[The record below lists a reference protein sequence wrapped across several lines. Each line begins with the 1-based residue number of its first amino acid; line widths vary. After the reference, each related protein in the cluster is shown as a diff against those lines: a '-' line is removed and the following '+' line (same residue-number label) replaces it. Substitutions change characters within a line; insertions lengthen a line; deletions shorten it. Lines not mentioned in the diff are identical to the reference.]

1 MNAEALKGE
10 RTRIRVR
17 RLGEVGGEE
26 TKTPIATAEGQAQG
40 GSAADE
46 KDWRERYLRLAA
58 DLENTKKRLA
68 KNADRRV
75 WEEKGGLILDL
86 LPIAD
91 NLERI
96 LTHVSDGAD
105 QDLEQGLRITL
116 GDFMARMRK
125 QGLVPVDA
133 IGERFDP
140 SRHEA
145 IGTATRLDAKPGEVV
160 QVEQQGY
167 ELDGRLLRPARVLI
181 AQ

>member
-1 MNAEALKGE
+1 MNAEALKPE
-10 RTRIRVR
+10 RTKIKVR

-26 TKTPIATAEGQAQG
+26 TKTPQPTATQQAQED
-40 GSAADE
+40 SAADE
-46 KDWRERYLRLAA
+46 NDWRERYLRLAA

-75 WEEKGGLILDL
+75 WEEKGELILDL

-96 LTHVSDGAD
+96 LTHMSQGAD
-105 QDLEQGLRITL
+105 KDLEQGLRITL
-116 GDFMARMRK
+116 SDFMARMRK

-145 IGTATRLDAKPGEVV
+145 VGAISHADAAPGEVV
-160 QVEQQGY
+160 EVEQQGY

-181 AQ
+181 AE